1 MDMSIHCKRSVESRI
16 ASNASL
22 LFGVKVIGA
31 LLGLISLVVTAR
43 ALDSQV
49 EFGIVIFLHAYML
62 FFAEMMTFQSWQ
74 AVIRFG
80 SDDVKAKDGASFAR
94 LVKFAATLDAAAV
107 VLAYIGAIAL
117 FGVFVAI
124 VQAFPDFWPGH
135 DQIDPAKLF
144 GLVAVY
150 CSVVLFQQIGM
161 STGVLRLFDRFRGL
175 AGAWLVMP
183 AVRLVGVLIA
193 AYQGWGMI
201 GFIAA
206 WYLGALARYLAIIA
220 LGLSELAKR
229 ALLKPVL
236 NAKIDLIHPR
246 KGLWGFATK
255 AYVDSSL
262 AAGFSHLPVLLIM
275 GVFGPVF
282 VALYKIA
289 EEIARLL
296 SESVKLLDQVI
307 YPELAHIVAAGQGGQ
322 ILRLVSKASVV
333 ALGAG
338 LTIAALVYW
347 CGPLV
352 VDSVLGAEYAGS
364 VNLAVLLVLG
374 AAVFAAV
381 APLYPVFYAIGKPE
395 RAIYARAAGIAAY
408 IGGFIVLTNWLGEI
422 GTGWAWLFGYSV
434 ALVAVVLLVSRT
446 LSKLNGAPCA

>member
-175 AGAWLVMP
+175 L
-183 AVRLVGVLIA
+183 
-193 AYQGWGMI
+193 
-201 GFIAA
+201 
-206 WYLGALARYLAIIA
+206 A
-220 LGLSELAKR
+220 LG
-229 ALLKPVL
+229 
-236 NAKIDLIHPR
+236 
-246 KGLWGFATK
+246 
-255 AYVDSSL
+255 
-262 AAGFSHLPVLLIM
+262 
-275 GVFGPVF
+275 
-282 VALYKIA
+282 
-289 EEIARLL
+289 
-296 SESVKLLDQVI
+296 
-307 YPELAHIVAAGQGGQ
+307 
-322 ILRLVSKASVV
+322 
-333 ALGAG
+333 
-338 LTIAALVYW
+338 
-347 CGPLV
+347 
-352 VDSVLGAEYAGS
+352 
-364 VNLAVLLVLG
+364 
-374 AAVFAAV
+374 
-381 APLYPVFYAIGKPE
+381 
-395 RAIYARAAGIAAY
+395 
-408 IGGFIVLTNWLGEI
+408 WLC
-422 GTGWAWLFGYSV
+422 L
-434 ALVAVVLLVSRT
+434 
-446 LSKLNGAPCA
+446 PCALSAC